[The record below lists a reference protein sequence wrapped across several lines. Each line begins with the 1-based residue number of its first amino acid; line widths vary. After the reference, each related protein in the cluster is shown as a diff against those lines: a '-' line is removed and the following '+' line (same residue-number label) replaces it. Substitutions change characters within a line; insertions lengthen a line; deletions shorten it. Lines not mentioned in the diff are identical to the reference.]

1 MFLWLL
7 ESRVITSFFFFFLPR
22 LLISEQL
29 KCIFCYL
36 DVLTAGLLEV
46 RGMEI
51 CKDSLQREMNLEES
65 RGSEGVFISAGE
77 VQAVASSFTPLDN

>member
-1 MFLWLL
+1 MNQ
-7 ESRVITSFFFFFLPR
+7 
-22 LLISEQL
+22 ISSWGREEELCGSPQAMASCGP
-29 KCIFCYL
+29 K
-36 DVLTAGLLEV
+36 V